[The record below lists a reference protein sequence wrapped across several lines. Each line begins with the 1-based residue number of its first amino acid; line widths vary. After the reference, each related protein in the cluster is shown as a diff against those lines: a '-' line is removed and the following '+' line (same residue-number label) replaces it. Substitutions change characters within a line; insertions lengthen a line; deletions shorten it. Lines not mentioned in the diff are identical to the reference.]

1 MKSKPV
7 FLVYVLC
14 SLAVTGLYLPLASA
28 AVPSSGGQALALVTT
43 ADLNVTNA
51 SFANAT
57 IPAQYLETPTLLQV
71 GVSTNDS
78 SLDGPKGEMAAVPR
92 SIGFS
97 MSPETLAIII
107 IGIAAIGL
115 GAWYSLKRNKDEKK
129 N

>member
-1 MKSKPV
+1 MKSEPV
-7 FLVYVLC
+7 FLVCILC
-14 SLAVTGLYLPLASA
+14 PLAVIGLYLPLASA
-28 AVPSSGGQALALVTT
+28 AVPAGDRQAQALVTT

-57 IPAQYLETPTLLQV
+57 IPAQYQATPALLQI

-97 MSPETLAIII
+97 LNPEMLAIII
-107 IGIAAIGL
+107 IGIAAIGI
-115 GAWYSLKRNKDEKK
+115 GAWYALKRK
-129 N
+129 